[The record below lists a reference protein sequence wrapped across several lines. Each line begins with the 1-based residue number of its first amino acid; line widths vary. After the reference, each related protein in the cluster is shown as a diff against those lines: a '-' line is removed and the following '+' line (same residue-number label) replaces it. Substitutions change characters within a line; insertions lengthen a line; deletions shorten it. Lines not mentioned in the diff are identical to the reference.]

1 MSKFYTSAVK
11 YGNKILFRYVNN
23 GKSYKSR
30 VDFEPA
36 LYVPSKDNV
45 PTEYTSLDGQFLN
58 QVKFANMN
66 DARDFEEKYKGIQ
79 NFKIYGQTQYPYQ
92 FIAEEYPGEVAWDK
106 DLIKVFSIDIETT
119 TESGFPDIKTAN
131 EEILLITVKDNYHK
145 QIVTFTTRP
154 FTSDRPDV
162 RVECSSD
169 ESAMLRNFLYFWRD
183 NCPDVVTGWNV
194 EGFDIPYLVNRVKR
208 LLGDDWA
215 NKLSPWEQIRDKKI
229 RLGPDR
235 VIESYSFVGVSIL
248 DYMALYKKFT
258 YTNQESYRLDYIANV
273 ELGERKLENPED
285 NFKAFYT
292 NHWDTF
298 VKYNIHDVELVDKL
312 EDKLRLIELIFTMA
326 FSAKINFEDVYS
338 PVRMWD
344 VIIYNHL
351 RERNIV
357 IPLQKDSI
365 KSETFEG
372 AYVKDPLIGPHKWVA
387 SFDLNSLYPHLI
399 MQYNMSPE
407 TLTEISQDVNV
418 EMLLN
423 GEFKNQECIKGMA
436 LTANGWCYRTDV
448 RGFLPALMEEMYVN
462 RSKFKKQMLKAE
474 QEYQDDK
481 SKKHLLKD
489 ISKLN
494 NLQMAMKIALN
505 SAYGAIG
512 NKYFRY
518 YDLRIAEGITT
529 SGQLSIRW
537 MANKL
542 NAFMNATLKTEDKD
556 YVIAIDTDS
565 IYLSLENLV
574 EKVCAGKSDED
585 KIKFMDKI
593 CETVIQPVID
603 NGYQELATY
612 MNAYDQKM
620 QMKREVLADKGIWV
634 AKKRYILNVHNSE
647 GVQYAEPKIKV
658 MGLEMV
664 KSSTPAVVR
673 QKLKDALKVILYKTE
688 SDLQDFVQTFK
699 AEFSTLP
706 VEEIAFPRSVSDIN
720 EYDTVKIKNSNRS
733 DKSQRLI
740 NNNPIY
746 ASKTPMHVRG
756 ALLFNHY
763 IKEKGLTKKYQVI
776 RNSDKIKFVYLLKR
790 NPFNE
795 NVISFL
801 TELPKEFRL
810 EQYIDY
816 DLQFEKTFTD
826 AIDIIVKPIGW
837 NSERQA
843 SLDFLFS

>member
-11 YGNKILFRYVNN
+11 YGNKILFRYVSN
-23 GKSYKSR
+23 GQSYKSR
-30 VDFEPA
+30 VAFEPT
-36 LYVPSKDNV
+36 LFFPSKDNT
-45 PTEYTSLDGQFLN
+45 PTQFTSLDGKYLSP
-58 QVKFANMN
+58 VKFEDMKEAQE
-66 DARDFEEKYKGIQ
+66 FEEKYKDVE
-79 NFKIYGQTQYPYQ
+79 NFKIFGQTNFVYQ
-92 FIAEEYPGEVAWDK
+92 FLSDEYQGEVKWDK

-119 TESGFPDIKTAN
+119 TENGFPDLKTAN
-131 EEILLITVKDNYHK
+131 EEILLITVKDNRHK
-145 QIVTFTTRP
+145 KIVTFTTRP
-154 FTSDRPDV
+154 FTTDRDDV
-162 RVECSSD
+162 RIEYSNN
-169 ESAMLRNFLYFWRD
+169 ENLMLRNFLFFWKD

-208 LLGDDWA
+208 VLGDEWV
-215 NKLSPWEQIRDKKI
+215 NKLSPWELVRDKKI
-229 RLGPDR
+229 RVSADKS
-235 VIESYSFVGVSIL
+235 IDSYAFVGVSIL
-248 DYMALYKKFT
+248 DYLALYKKFT
-258 YTNQESYRLDYIANV
+258 YTNQESYRLDYIAQV
-273 ELGERKLENPED
+273 ELGERKLENPEE
-285 NFKAFYT
+285 NFKDFYT
-292 NHWDTF
+292 KHWDTF

-312 EDKLRLIELIFTMA
+312 EDKMRLIELAFTLA
-326 FSAKINFEDVYS
+326 YSSKINYEDVYS

-344 VIIYNHL
+344 VIIYNYL
-351 RERNIV
+351 KERNIV

-365 KSETFEG
+365 KAEAFEG
-372 AYVKDPLIGPHKWVA
+372 AYVKDPLVGPHKWVA

-407 TLTEISQDVNV
+407 TLTEIRQDVNV

-423 GEFKNQECIKGMA
+423 GEFKNQECIKGLAMA
-436 LTANGWCYRTDV
+436 ANGWCYRTDIK
-448 RGFLPALMEEMYVN
+448 GFLPALMEEMYAN

-481 SKKHLLKD
+481 SKVHLLKD

-512 NKYFRY
+512 NRYFRY

-542 NAFMNATLKTEDKD
+542 NAYMNKTLKTEGED

-574 EKVCAGKSDED
+574 EKVCAGKSTDE

-593 CETVIQPVID
+593 CDTVIQPVID
-603 NGYQELATY
+603 DGYQELAKY
-612 MNAYDQKM
+612 MNAYAQKM

-634 AKKRYILNVHNSE
+634 AKKRYVLNVHNSE

-673 QKLKDALKVILYKTE
+673 EKLKDALKVILHKSE
-688 SDLQDFVQTFK
+688 SDLQEFVSAFK
-699 AEFSTLP
+699 SEFSKLP
-706 VEEIAFPRSVSDIN
+706 IEEIAFPRSVSDLKT
-720 EYDTVKIKNSNRS
+720 YT
-733 DKSQRLI
+733 DKQNI
-740 NNNPIY
+740 YGAKCPI
-746 ASKTPMHVRG
+746 HVRG
-756 ALLFNHY
+756 ALLYNHY
-763 IKEKGLTKKYQVI
+763 VKQNGLDRKYQMI
-776 RNSDKIKFVYLLKR
+776 GNGDKIKFIYLMKR
-790 NPFNE
+790 NPINE

-801 TELPKEFRL
+801 TELPKELNL

-826 AIDIIVKPIGW
+826 AIDIVVRPLGW

-843 SLDFLFS
+843 QLDLW